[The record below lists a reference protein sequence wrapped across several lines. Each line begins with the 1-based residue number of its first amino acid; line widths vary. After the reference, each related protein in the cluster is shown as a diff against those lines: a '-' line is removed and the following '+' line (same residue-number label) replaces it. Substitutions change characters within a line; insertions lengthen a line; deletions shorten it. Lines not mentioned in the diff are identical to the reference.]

1 MSNEDINIH
10 QEDKL
15 SEQEILRRQKLK
27 DLQDAGK
34 DPFDVYKVERTHSSA
49 QIVKGFE
56 DKDRYQILNEL
67 KRVKFKNVWFSF
79 VRYY

>member
-34 DPFDVYKVERTHSSA
+34 DPFDV
-49 QIVKGFE
+49 
-56 DKDRYQILNEL
+56 
-67 KRVKFKNVWFSF
+67 
-79 VRYY
+79 